1 MLEISFNSYDDAQ
14 SFFSRLE
21 HLPASSGKFIHLVPP
36 NQVHIDSS
44 DLQTFIDSF
53 VIPAIIQ
60 FIIEQKENLLIL
72 SVVENQFFFTDKDEQ
87 QQILHIAQSIMDGE
101 RSDIPNIQK
110 FIDRTECIQSA
121 LENLLKPNLA
131 FSFESFLTF
140 RLHEYRKR
148 LNHYAEV
155 AIEEYKLEQEY
166 QNFIQFLRD
175 YVLSKSPQ
183 FEKIHIIY
191 KKRFIICDEH
201 LQEMPEQ
208 DLRKY
213 VDRSLLY
220 HHPMYIDSALLA
232 PLVCMAP
239 NAVLIYTD
247 DPEHG
252 MVQTIQNI
260 FQEKVKIYPI
270 RTMQPLQGDSSML
283 S

>member
-1 MLEISFNSYDDAQ
+1 MLEISFNCHNDAE
-14 SFFSRLE
+14 SFFSWLKQQ
-21 HLPASSGKFIHLVPP
+21 PASNGKFINLAAP
-36 NQVHIDSS
+36 NQVHIDSN

-60 FIIEQKENLLIL
+60 FIIEQKEHLLIL

-110 FIDRTECIQSA
+110 FMDRTECIQSA
-121 LENLLKPNLA
+121 LQNLLKPDLA

-166 QNFIQFLRD
+166 QNFVQFLRD
-175 YVLSKSPQ
+175 YVLSKEPQ
-183 FEKIHIIY
+183 FEKIHILY
-191 KKRFIICDEH
+191 QKRFIICDEY

-260 FQEKVKIYPI
+260 FQEKVKIHPMGA
-270 RTMQPLQGDSSML
+270 MQLLQGDSSVP